1 MNYKKMLV
9 NIRKEIICGIEN
21 TLAKVENNTALLF
34 TDSVDSTTFI
44 DKVCGES
51 YHLNGIGKNDDG
63 EIFIFSY
70 DSYDE
75 SDFDDLNTEDLGEI
89 LDKLNS
95 TSYEYVDDWR

>member
-1 MNYKKMLV
+1 MNYKKMLI

-21 TLAKVENNTALLF
+21 KFAEIEGGTSLLF
-34 TDSVDSTTFI
+34 TDSVESTTFI
-44 DKVCGES
+44 DKVCGET